1 IGREMLE
8 SGDWIVPSLH
18 GQPYY
23 DKPPL
28 LYWIIT
34 ASYHL
39 LGVSEATAR
48 LGPALAAW
56 LTVVGVF
63 LFGRRLFG
71 NRAGMACAGALLL
84 MPGFV
89 TVVRLLIID
98 GLLTCCV
105 CWALLAGHAA
115 LTPGPG
121 RWKWWLL
128 SSVACALGILSKG
141 PIAVVLVV
149 PPLALYAGLNR

>member
-1 IGREMLE
+1 
-8 SGDWIVPSLH
+8 
-18 GQPYY
+18 
-23 DKPPL
+23 
-28 LYWIIT
+28 
-34 ASYHL
+34 
-39 LGVSEATAR
+39 
-48 LGPALAAW
+48 AW

-141 PIAVVLVV
+141 PLGVVFVV
-149 PPLALYAGLNR
+149 PPLALYAGLNRKRVQLRRGEVFAYAVLTTLLALPWFVAMSIREPAFLEYFVVDQHLV